1 MNSPRRLLGTAGLLL
16 VLLGLVVLPLV
27 LPPLPASWVGQFAII
42 AGWTAL
48 VIAAGPVAA
57 RLVRPAILLSSAVA
71 AFVGFAVIFGLPLF
85 GEDVPRTLGLV
96 AVLLAILTF
105 GWLVLRGVGRVALL
119 LTAAIAGLAALGQLL
134 LWVGVLLL
142 PPGEIILLPANGPAN
157 AARWT
162 TLSFCALVAVIV
174 GVRRLD
180 LSG

>member
-1 MNSPRRLLGTAGLLL
+1 MSPSRRLLGVAGLGL
-16 VLLGLVVLPLV
+16 VLLGVVVLPAV
-27 LPPLPASWVGQFAII
+27 LPPLPATWAGQFVIL

-48 VIAAGPVAA
+48 VLAAGPLAA
-57 RLVRPAILLSSAVA
+57 RLVRPAILLSATVA
-71 AFVGFAVIFGLPLF
+71 AFVGFAVIFDLPLF
-85 GEDVPRTLGLV
+85 GEGVPRTLGLV
-96 AVLLAILTF
+96 AVLLAVLTI

-142 PPGEIILLPANGPAN
+142 PPGELILLPVSGPAN

-162 TLSFCALVAVIV
+162 TLSLCALVAVVI

-180 LSG
+180 LTA

>member
-1 MNSPRRLLGTAGLLL
+1 MSSTRRLLGVAGLAL
-16 VLLGLVVLPLV
+16 VLLGVVVLPTV
-27 LPPLPASWVGQFAII
+27 LPPLPATWAGQFTVL

-48 VIAAGPVAA
+48 VVAAGPLAA
-57 RLVRPAILLSSAVA
+57 RLVRPAILLSAGVA
-71 AFVGFAVIFGLPLF
+71 AFVGFAIIFGLPLF

-96 AVLLAILTF
+96 AVLLAILTI
-105 GWLVLRGVGRVALL
+105 GWLVLRGVGRIAML

-134 LWVGVLLL
+134 VWIGVVLL
-142 PPGEIILLPANGPAN
+142 PPGELVLLSVSGPAN